1 MWNIRLY
8 GGEQG
13 PVRSDETVGHAGSV
27 KGEAGI
33 AVAVEEDEA
42 SGGVG
47 SFAKKMNGF
56 AGGEIGGREIAGRG
70 GGSGNTNLGAAK
82 KIDNGFCQYDFHY
95 VLPVAGAGDASG
107 LRIRPNATA
116 AE

>member
-1 MWNIRLY
+1 MRRPEDPQLCRGIESAV
-8 GGEQG
+8 GG
-13 PVRSDETVGHAGSV
+13 DIAVGHARRV
-27 KGEAGI
+27 EGEAGI

-70 GGSGNTNLGAAK
+70 RGSVNTNLRAAK
-82 KIDNGFCQYDFHY
+82 KIDSGFGQYDFHDGFA
-95 VLPVAGAGDASG
+95 VAGAGDASG
-107 LRIRPNATA
+107 FRIRVT
-116 AE
+116 